1 MKQLPPELITQ
12 LIELL
17 HVAGGILI
25 GWVAKWL
32 QRQQPKQSKL
42 TNNEK
47 ANNRN

>member
-32 QRQQPKQSKL
+32 QRQQPKQIKNN
-42 TNNEK
+42 NNEK
-47 ANNRN
+47 TRS